1 MKMKN
6 FNNVSI
12 NQAKKIVLAYKK
24 QGFTFTRNFGKGQN
38 LSLSGALR
46 TKKGTLRQV
55 QIFTNAPITR
65 CRAISYSLVKNHK
78 VSRNSR
84 AYINGHSWGY

>member
-1 MKMKN
+1 MKN
-6 FNNVSI
+6 FKNVSI
-12 NQAKKIVLAYKK
+12 NQAKKLILAYKK

-38 LSLSGALR
+38 LSFH
-46 TKKGTLRQV
+46 GTLRTAKGSFRQV
-55 QIFTNAPITR
+55 YIFTNAPIAR

-78 VSRNSR
+78 VSKNTN